1 LRLRL
6 PLNALTDGLLEH
18 LKAVLVNHP
27 GDEPVF
33 LNVGQTTL
41 RLPSEFNVNSD
52 RGLVGELLALLGPG
66 AVIRE
71 PEAAQGP
78 SGRPS
83 DQKLV
88 SVSG

>member
-1 LRLRL
+1 
-6 PLNALTDGLLEH
+6 
-18 LKAVLVNHP
+18 
-27 GDEPVF
+27 

-71 PEAAQGP
+71 PDPSKGP
-78 SGRPS
+78 PGRTPEH
-83 DQKLV
+83 KLV